1 MNNNRTI
8 PYGFVQGTYWRS
20 FAVLMGFSS
29 VYLLGVG
36 FTSAQIGI
44 LTALACVFS
53 ALSQPLVASY
63 ADSPRSPSLKIIV
76 LGLVGCQLLLVVPL
90 PLVRDS
96 LVLTGLCYGAAI
108 ALLQLLLPLVN
119 SLATETI
126 NQGREIRF
134 GLCRGAG
141 SAAYALM
148 AYLMGQVQEKWGVV
162 SIPVCVCII
171 LLALLGAI
179 VSFPFEKSLRP
190 QAKKN
195 SAGGTGYLWKKYPR
209 FCILLLGFVLIYM
222 SHTLLNNFT
231 FQIVEHIGGGSG
243 EMGVA
248 MALCAVLEVPAM
260 LCFGLLLKRKK
271 VEFWVRM
278 CSVFFALKAFL
289 TLLTTSI
296 PVFYAV
302 QVLQPFG
309 WGIMSVASVF
319 YVNAIMEPG
328 DAIKGQ
334 AYITMTLTLGTVLSA
349 VAGGQLIDNLGVTAM
364 LTFGTA
370 VAILGAGINLFST
383 QKTD

>member
-1 MNNNRTI
+1 MPDTGN
-8 PYGFVQGTYWRS
+8 VQIDPITYRQVVINAQNIGAMFEALGIQTGDITNLKQWFEAVNAALGDLTDPDKPGIEPSVEGTGDVRGK
-20 FAVLMGFSS
+20 LPELS
-29 VYLLGVG
+29 VIGAHALTDKQSESLAPSAYQRLVTYEIKDCNIIGLDVMDDV
-36 FTSAQIGI
+36 TSTTCILQTWAPSAQEI
-44 LTALACVFS
+44 
-53 ALSQPLVASY
+53 
-63 ADSPRSPSLKIIV
+63 ADIPAF
-76 LGLVGCQLLLVVPL
+76 Q
-90 PLVRDS
+90 
-96 LVLTGLCYGAAI
+96 I
-108 ALLQLLLPLVN
+108 AYVN
-119 SLATETI
+119 SGLAFSRLATNEST
-126 NQGREIRF
+126 
-134 GLCRGAG
+134 
-141 SAAYALM
+141 
-148 AYLMGQVQEKWGVV
+148 WG
-162 SIPVCVCII
+162 
-171 LLALLGAI
+171 
-179 VSFPFEKSLRP
+179 EWR
-190 QAKKN
+190 
-195 SAGGTGYLWKKYPR
+195 TG
-209 FCILLLGFVLIYM
+209 
-222 SHTLLNNFT
+222 N
-231 FQIVEHIGGGSG
+231 IGGGSG